1 MIFSEKN
8 NANVPSS
15 TDIASLQHWWSL
27 AGVDLD
33 YTEKPHSLLEETVQ
47 PKAVTID
54 DQPAAMTKVQEEPA
68 VFEDAPDFPNEIG
81 AFLQWLQKPGNLVE
95 KNWAREFVIP
105 EGQTEPKYMI
115 ISAMPETVNL
125 GTASHFSQQ
134 SRDLVQNMLKALGV
148 ELEQCFHTPLAL
160 GRPVDGQIAKQYM
173 KPLLNRVV
181 HLISLIK
188 PERIILLG
196 DTVSHAFFGEDLLT
210 ARQKKQFINHSS
222 SKTEAIV
229 TFHPRILLTRP
240 ELKTEAWKDLQ
251 QLTRIGA
258 Q

>member
-8 NANVPSS
+8 NANAPSS

-27 AGVDLD
+27 AGVDLNYAETPD
-33 YTEKPHSLLEETVQ
+33 SLLKETIQ

-54 DQPAAMTKVQEEPA
+54 DQPASMAKLQEETA
-68 VFEDAPDFPNEIG
+68 VFEDTPVFPNEIG
-81 AFLQWLQKPGNLVE
+81 AFLQWLQKPENLVE
-95 KNWAREFVIP
+95 KSSAREFVVP
-105 EGQTEPKYMI
+105 EGQVEPKYMLV
-115 ISAMPETVNL
+115 SAMPETVNQ
-125 GTASHFSQQ
+125 GVASHFSQN
-134 SRDLVQNMLKALGV
+134 SSVLVQNMMKALGT
-148 ELEQCFHTPLAL
+148 ELEQCFHFPLAL
-160 GRPVDGQIAKQYM
+160 GRPVDGRIAKHRM
-173 KPLLNRVV
+173 KPLLDRAL
-181 HLISLIK
+181 HLIALIR
-188 PERIILLG
+188 PERIILFG

-229 TFHPRILLTRP
+229 TFHPRILLARP